1 MRESL
6 GIALDSSSIS
16 TTLVDADTPLLG
28 SIDEFRHPWGE
39 DGSVP
44 PAAASARALASAAD
58 VAIERASRSH
68 LHPTSVGVMCEWAD
82 VRDLVPESFSS
93 QAIGNVELVNSLD
106 ARLAYLR
113 SVDALAGVSPI
124 LAFWPDGS
132 ETVIAAI
139 DPRAGTI
146 DSAHR
151 YNTAELLANSATFT
165 ATLDTIVAERDSIP
179 KMLVA
184 MGAPEQT
191 RQMSAA
197 AAERSG
203 LGFTF
208 LGERTQLAIGAALVA
223 AARSTPTGSAPL
235 AVAGGRTAGSAVAS
249 IAEPRRWTPL
259 MVFSTLLVLGGL
271 LIGTLFTL
279 APDNASTATTD
290 PSNNENTPSST
301 VDEHQPANE
310 KGERRTESE
319 NAEPP
324 GSSRP
329 EKGESTG
336 SADPPP
342 LFSPSPPESLL
353 PPCDP
358 VVPATPAG
366 LRRSDPD
373 IAPTSPTPTPDDETC
388 TPIRQG

>member
-1 MRESL
+1 MRETL
-6 GIALDSSSIS
+6 GIALDSGSIS
-16 TTLVDADTPLLG
+16 TALVDADTPLLG

-44 PAAASARALASAAD
+44 PAPASARALASAAD

-68 LHPTSVGVMCEWAD
+68 LHPTSVGVVCERAD

-93 QAIGNVELVNSLD
+93 QAIGGVELVNSLD

-113 SVDALAGVSPI
+113 SVDALAKVSPM

-151 YNTAELLANSATFT
+151 YNTAELLANSETFT
-165 ATLDTIVAERDSIP
+165 ATLDTIVAERDPVP

-208 LGERTQLAIGAALVA
+208 LGDRTQLAIGAALVA
-223 AARSTPTGSAPL
+223 AALGTSTNVAPL
-235 AVAGGRTAGSAVAS
+235 AVGSGRTAGSAAT
-249 IAEPRRWTPL
+249 APRRWTPL
-259 MVFSTLLVLGGL
+259 MVFSTLLVLAGL

-279 APDNASTATTD
+279 APDNARTAPTD
-290 PSNNENTPSST
+290 SSINENRPSST
-301 VDEHQPANE
+301 VDEHQPASE
-310 KGERRTESE
+310 DGEHRTESG
-319 NAEPP
+319 NAEW
-324 GSSRP
+324 
-329 EKGESTG
+329 GESGG

-342 LFSPSPPESLL
+342 LFSPSRPESFL

-358 VVPATPAG
+358 VVPAAPAG

-373 IAPTSPTPTPDDETC
+373 ISPTPAPKAETC
-388 TPIRQG
+388 APMRRG

>member
-16 TTLVDADTPLLG
+16 TALVDADTPLLG
-28 SIDEFRHPWGE
+28 SIDEFRHPWGD

-44 PAAASARALASAAD
+44 SAPSSARALASAAD
-58 VAIERASRSH
+58 VAVERASRSQ
-68 LHPTSVGVMCEWAD
+68 LHPTSVGVTCERAD
-82 VRDLVPESFSS
+82 VRDLLPDSFSS
-93 QAIGNVELVNSLD
+93 SAIGNVELVNSLD

-139 DPRAGTI
+139 DPRTGTI

-151 YNTAELLANSATFT
+151 YISAELLADSSTFT
-165 ATLDTIVAERDSIP
+165 ATLDTIVAERDPVP

-184 MGAPEQT
+184 LGAPEQT
-191 RQMSAA
+191 RQMSAV

-203 LGFTF
+203 LGFIF

-223 AARSTPTGSAPL
+223 AKRSTPTSAVPL
-235 AVAGGRTAGSAVAS
+235 AVGSGEAAGSAAGS
-249 IAEPRRWTPL
+249 IAGPRRWTPL
-259 MVFSTLLVLGGL
+259 MLFATLLVLGGL
-271 LIGTLFTL
+271 LIGMLFTL

-290 PSNNENTPSST
+290 PTITENTPSTT

-310 KGERRTESE
+310 NGEHRTESE
-319 NAEPP
+319 NADAP
-324 GSSRP
+324 GLSGP
-329 EKGESTG
+329 AWGG
-336 SADPPP
+336 SGGSPNPPP
-342 LFSPSPPESLL
+342 LFAPPPSESLP

-358 VVPATPAG
+358 VVPGAPAG

-373 IAPTSPTPTPDDETC
+373 IPPTSPTSTPDAEDC

>member
-6 GIALDSSSIS
+6 GIALDNSSIS
-16 TTLVDADTPLLG
+16 TALVDADTPLLG
-28 SIDEFRHPWGE
+28 SIYEFRHPWGE
-39 DGSVP
+39 DGSAP
-44 PAAASARALASAAD
+44 PAPASARALASAAD
-58 VAIERASRSH
+58 VAIERGSHSH
-68 LHPTSVGVMCEWAD
+68 LHPTSIGVVCERAD

-93 QAIGNVELVNSLD
+93 QAIGNVELINSLD
-106 ARLAYLR
+106 ARLAYLG

-139 DPRAGTI
+139 DPRTGAI

-151 YNTAELLANSATFT
+151 YNTAELLVNSATFT
-165 ATLDTIVAERDSIP
+165 ATLDTIVAKRDPVP

-184 MGAPEQT
+184 MGTPEQT
-191 RQMSAA
+191 RQMSAV

-223 AARSTPTGSAPL
+223 AARGTPTNAVPL
-235 AVAGGRTAGSAVAS
+235 AVGSGGTAGSAA
-249 IAEPRRWTPL
+249 AAPRRWAPL
-259 MVFSTLLVLGGL
+259 MLFSTLLVLSGL
-271 LIGTLFTL
+271 LLGMLFTL
-279 APDNASTATTD
+279 APDNARTATTD
-290 PSNNENTPSST
+290 PSITENAPSAT
-301 VDEHQPANE
+301 VDEDQPAN
-310 KGERRTESE
+310 KNSQHRTESE
-319 NAEPP
+319 NADAP
-324 GSSRP
+324 GLSGP
-329 EKGESTG
+329 EWGESDG
-336 SADPPP
+336 SANPPP
-342 LFSPSPPESLL
+342 LFSPPPPESVL

-358 VVPATPAG
+358 VVPADPAG

-373 IAPTSPTPTPDDETC
+373 IPPTPPTPAPDAEEC

>member
-6 GIALDSSSIS
+6 GIALDTSSIS
-16 TTLVDADTPLLG
+16 TALVDADTPLLG

-39 DGSVP
+39 GGSVP
-44 PAAASARALASAAD
+44 SAPASARALASAAD
-58 VAIERASRSH
+58 VAIERASRSR
-68 LHPTSVGVMCEWAD
+68 LHPTSVGVMCERAD
-82 VRDLVPESFSS
+82 VRDLIPESFSS
-93 QAIGNVELVNSLD
+93 QPIGSVKLVNSLD

-151 YNTAELLANSATFT
+151 YTTAELLANSETFT
-165 ATLDTIVAERDSIP
+165 ATLDAIVAERDPIP

-191 RQMSAA
+191 RQMSAV

-223 AARSTPTGSAPL
+223 AARSTPKDAAPL
-235 AVAGGRTAGSAVAS
+235 AVVGERTEGTAVAA
-249 IAEPRRWTPL
+249 IAKPRRWTPL
-259 MVFSTLLVLGGL
+259 MLFSTLLVLGGL
-271 LIGTLFTL
+271 LIGMLFTL

-290 PSNNENTPSST
+290 PSINENTPSTT
-301 VDEHQPANE
+301 VDEHQPSNE
-310 KGERRTESE
+310 SGDRRTESE
-319 NAEPP
+319 NADAP
-324 GSSRP
+324 GLSGP
-329 EKGESTG
+329 EWGERGG
-336 SADPPP
+336 SADLPP
-342 LFSPSPPESLL
+342 LVSPPPPESLF

-373 IAPTSPTPTPDDETC
+373 IPPASPTPAPGAEAC
-388 TPIRQG
+388 NPIRQG

>member
-6 GIALDSSSIS
+6 GIALDSGSIS
-16 TTLVDADTPLLG
+16 TALVDADTPLLG
-28 SIDEFRHPWGE
+28 SIDEFRHSWGE
-39 DGSVP
+39 GGSVP

-58 VAIERASRSH
+58 VAIERASRSQ
-68 LHPTSVGVMCEWAD
+68 LHPTSVGVVCERTD

-113 SVDALAGVSPI
+113 SVDALAKVSPI

-165 ATLDTIVAERDSIP
+165 ATLDTIVAERDPVP

-184 MGAPEQT
+184 MGSPEQT
-191 RQMSAA
+191 RQMSAI

-208 LGERTQLAIGAALVA
+208 LGDRTQLAIGAALAA
-223 AARSTPTGSAPL
+223 AARGTSTNVAPL
-235 AVAGGRTAGSAVAS
+235 AVGSGRTAGSAAAS

-259 MVFSTLLVLGGL
+259 MVFSTLLVLAGL

-279 APDNASTATTD
+279 APDNARTATTD
-290 PSNNENTPSST
+290 SSINETTSSVT
-301 VDEHQPANE
+301 ADEHQPA
-310 KGERRTESE
+310 SE
-319 NAEPP
+319 NGEHRTGNADAP

-342 LFSPSPPESLL
+342 LFSPPSPESFL

-358 VVPATPAG
+358 AVPADPAG

-373 IAPTSPTPTPDDETC
+373 ISPTPTPDDETC